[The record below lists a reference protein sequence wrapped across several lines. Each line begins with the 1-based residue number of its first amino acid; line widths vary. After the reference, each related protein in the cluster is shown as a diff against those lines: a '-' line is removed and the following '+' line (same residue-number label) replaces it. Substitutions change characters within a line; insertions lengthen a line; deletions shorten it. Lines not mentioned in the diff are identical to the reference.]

1 MSPNLGSRT
10 AALAPTPIT
19 PESHEATTRGPTGD
33 GRDEAERGASDRA
46 SGMRGSEMLTA
57 ARAAGT
63 APSTAS
69 SGAAAAA
76 DLAGAGGAGAI
87 GGGGGNFPLA
97 VALLAFAF
105 ANFINI
111 LSIWL
116 KEKKWDARKFLSSA
130 GIMSSLSATVGSLAV
145 AVGQQEGADSS
156 AFALALVFAAVVM
169 YDASG
174 IRWHT
179 GRQAALLN
187 QIVCDFPP
195 EHPIISTFRPLR
207 EPLGHSPL
215 QVFAGALVGCTI
227 AYFMGK
233 SV

>member
-1 MSPNLGSRT
+1 MGFDCFCLESPTVLFPHAKLQTESPRYVFNRLESLLSLCEYDTGAR
-10 AALAPTPIT
+10 LTP
-19 PESHEATTRGPTGD
+19 
-33 GRDEAERGASDRA
+33 DRHV
-46 SGMRGSEMLTA
+46 
-57 ARAAGT
+57 ARE
-63 APSTAS
+63 
-69 SGAAAAA
+69 
-76 DLAGAGGAGAI
+76 
-87 GGGGGNFPLA
+87 
-97 VALLAFAF
+97 
-105 ANFINI
+105 
-111 LSIWL
+111 WL
-116 KEKKWDARKFLSSA
+116 KEKRWDARKFLTSA
-130 GIMSSLSATVGSLAV
+130 GVMSSLSATVGSLAV

-215 QVFAGALVGCTI
+215 QVFAGALVGCAV
-227 AYFMGK
+227 AYFFGK

>member
-1 MSPNLGSRT
+1 
-10 AALAPTPIT
+10 
-19 PESHEATTRGPTGD
+19 
-33 GRDEAERGASDRA
+33 
-46 SGMRGSEMLTA
+46 
-57 ARAAGT
+57 
-63 APSTAS
+63 
-69 SGAAAAA
+69 
-76 DLAGAGGAGAI
+76 
-87 GGGGGNFPLA
+87 
-97 VALLAFAF
+97 
-105 ANFINI
+105 
-111 LSIWL
+111 
-116 KEKKWDARKFLSSA
+116 
-130 GIMSSLSATVGSLAV
+130 MSSLSATVGSLAV

-156 AFALALVFAAVVM
+156 AFALALIFAAVVM

-215 QVFAGALVGCTI
+215 QVALLHTSIFYSWMQVFAGALVGCAA

>member
-1 MSPNLGSRT
+1 
-10 AALAPTPIT
+10 
-19 PESHEATTRGPTGD
+19 
-33 GRDEAERGASDRA
+33 
-46 SGMRGSEMLTA
+46 MRGSEMLTA
-57 ARAAGT
+57 SGGTGT

-69 SGAAAAA
+69 SSSAAAA
-76 DLAGAGGAGAI
+76 DLVAGAGGLGAI
-87 GGGGGNFPLA
+87 GVGGGGGNFPLA
-97 VALLAFAF
+97 VALLAFAC
-105 ANFINI
+105 ANFINL

-116 KEKKWDARKFLSSA
+116 KEKRWDARKFLTSA
-130 GIMSSLSATVGSLAV
+130 GVMSSLSATVGSLAV
-145 AVGQQEGADSS
+145 AVGQREGADSS

-187 QIVCDFPP
+187 QIVCEFPA

-215 QVFAGALVGCTI
+215 QVFAGALVGCAV

>member
-1 MSPNLGSRT
+1 
-10 AALAPTPIT
+10 
-19 PESHEATTRGPTGD
+19 
-33 GRDEAERGASDRA
+33 
-46 SGMRGSEMLTA
+46 MRGGEMLTGLRGA
-57 ARAAGT
+57 GTPASTATSSAASEAAAELARA
-63 APSTAS
+63 
-69 SGAAAAA
+69 
-76 DLAGAGGAGAI
+76 GGPGAI
-87 GGGGGNFPLA
+87 GVGGGNFPLA

-105 ANFINI
+105 ANFIN
-111 LSIWL
+111 LVAIWL

-130 GIMSSLSATVGSLAV
+130 GVLSSLSATVGSLAV

-174 IRWHT
+174 IRFHT

-215 QVFAGALVGCTI
+215 QVFAGAIVGCAVTYVI
-227 AYFMGK
+227 GK
-233 SV
+233 TV

>member
-1 MSPNLGSRT
+1 
-10 AALAPTPIT
+10 
-19 PESHEATTRGPTGD
+19 
-33 GRDEAERGASDRA
+33 
-46 SGMRGSEMLTA
+46 MRGSEMLTA
-57 ARAAGT
+57 ARGAGT

-69 SGAAAAA
+69 SGASAAAH
-76 DLAGAGGAGAI
+76 LAGAAGAGAGSI

-105 ANFINI
+105 ANFINL

-116 KEKKWDARKFLSSA
+116 KEKRWDARKFLTSA
-130 GIMSSLSATVGSLAV
+130 GVMSSLSATVASLAI
-145 AVGQQEGADSS
+145 AVGQQEGASS
-156 AFALALVFAAVVM
+156 SEFALALVFSAVVM

-215 QVFAGALVGCTI
+215 QVFAGAVVGCTV

>member
-1 MSPNLGSRT
+1 
-10 AALAPTPIT
+10 
-19 PESHEATTRGPTGD
+19 
-33 GRDEAERGASDRA
+33 
-46 SGMRGSEMLTA
+46 MRGSEMLTA
-57 ARAAGT
+57 ARGAGT

-69 SGAAAAA
+69 SGASAAA
-76 DLAGAGGAGAI
+76 DLAGAGSAGAGAI

-105 ANFINI
+105 ANFINL

-116 KEKKWDARKFLSSA
+116 KEKRWDARKFLTSA
-130 GIMSSLSATVGSLAV
+130 GVMSSLSATVASLAV
-145 AVGQQEGADSS
+145 AVGQQEGANSS
-156 AFALALVFAAVVM
+156 AFALALVFSAVVM

-215 QVFAGALVGCTI
+215 QVFAGAVVGCTV
-227 AYFMGK
+227 AHFMGK

>member
-1 MSPNLGSRT
+1 
-10 AALAPTPIT
+10 
-19 PESHEATTRGPTGD
+19 
-33 GRDEAERGASDRA
+33 
-46 SGMRGSEMLTA
+46 MRGGEMLTA
-57 ARAAGT
+57 ARGAGAGT
-63 APSTAS
+63 APSTTTTSSAAS
-69 SGAAAAA
+69 AAAAA
-76 DLAGAGGAGAI
+76 ELARAGGV
-87 GGGGGNFPLA
+87 GGGNFPLA

-105 ANFINI
+105 ANFINLVAI
-111 LSIWL
+111 WCALPALLLPRRSKFLSAIVPTCRL

-130 GIMSSLSATVGSLAV
+130 GVLSSLSATVGSLAV
-145 AVGQQEGADSS
+145 AVGHQEGVDSS

-174 IRWHT
+174 VRFHT

-215 QVFAGALVGCTI
+215 QVALSIILYSIHVYKVIMLGR
-227 AYFMGK
+227 
-233 SV
+233 

>member
-1 MSPNLGSRT
+1 
-10 AALAPTPIT
+10 
-19 PESHEATTRGPTGD
+19 
-33 GRDEAERGASDRA
+33 
-46 SGMRGSEMLTA
+46 MRGGEMLTA
-57 ARAAGT
+57 ARGAGAGT
-63 APSTAS
+63 TPSTTTTSSAAS
-69 SGAAAAA
+69 AAAAA
-76 DLAGAGGAGAI
+76 ELARAGGV
-87 GGGGGNFPLA
+87 GGGNFPLA

-105 ANFINI
+105 ANFIN
-111 LSIWL
+111 LVAIWL

-130 GIMSSLSATVGSLAV
+130 GVLSSLSATVGSLAV
-145 AVGQQEGADSS
+145 AVGHQEGVDSS

-174 IRWHT
+174 VRFHT

-215 QVFAGALVGCTI
+215 QVFAGALVGCVV
-227 AYFMGK
+227 AYVIGN

>member
-1 MSPNLGSRT
+1 
-10 AALAPTPIT
+10 
-19 PESHEATTRGPTGD
+19 
-33 GRDEAERGASDRA
+33 
-46 SGMRGSEMLTA
+46 MRGSEMLTA
-57 ARAAGT
+57 ARGAGT

-69 SGAAAAA
+69 SGAAAA
-76 DLAGAGGAGAI
+76 DLAAGAGGSAAI
-87 GGGGGNFPLA
+87 GGGGGGNFPLA

-105 ANFINI
+105 ANFINL

-116 KEKKWDARKFLSSA
+116 KEKRWDARKFLTSA
-130 GIMSSLSATVGSLAV
+130 GVMSSLSATVGSLAV

-215 QVFAGALVGCTI
+215 QVFAGALVGCSV
-227 AYFMGK
+227 AYFLGK

>member
-1 MSPNLGSRT
+1 
-10 AALAPTPIT
+10 
-19 PESHEATTRGPTGD
+19 
-33 GRDEAERGASDRA
+33 
-46 SGMRGSEMLTA
+46 MRGSEMLTA
-57 ARAAGT
+57 ARGAGA

-69 SGAAAAA
+69 SGASAAA

-105 ANFINI
+105 ANFINL

-116 KEKKWDARKFLSSA
+116 KEKRWDARKFLSSA
-130 GIMSSLSATVGSLAV
+130 GVMSSLSATVGSLAV

-215 QVFAGALVGCTI
+215 QVLAGALVGCTI

>member
-1 MSPNLGSRT
+1 
-10 AALAPTPIT
+10 
-19 PESHEATTRGPTGD
+19 
-33 GRDEAERGASDRA
+33 
-46 SGMRGSEMLTA
+46 MRGSEMLTA
-57 ARAAGT
+57 SGGTGT

-69 SGAAAAA
+69 SSSAAAA
-76 DLAGAGGAGAI
+76 DLVAGAGGLGAI
-87 GGGGGNFPLA
+87 GVGGGGGNFPLA
-97 VALLAFAF
+97 VALLAFAC
-105 ANFINI
+105 ANFINL

-116 KEKKWDARKFLSSA
+116 KEKRWDARKFLTSA
-130 GIMSSLSATVGSLAV
+130 GVMSSLSATVGSLAV
-145 AVGQQEGADSS
+145 AVGQREGADSS

-187 QIVCDFPP
+187 QIVCEFPA

-215 QVFAGALVGCTI
+215 QVALLLVFAGALVGCAV

>member
-1 MSPNLGSRT
+1 
-10 AALAPTPIT
+10 
-19 PESHEATTRGPTGD
+19 
-33 GRDEAERGASDRA
+33 
-46 SGMRGSEMLTA
+46 MRGSEMLTA
-57 ARAAGT
+57 AGGAGT
-63 APSTAS
+63 APSTAT
-69 SGAAAAA
+69 SGVAAAA
-76 DLAGAGGAGAI
+76 DLVAGAGGSGAI
-87 GGGGGNFPLA
+87 GGGGGGNLPLA

-105 ANFINI
+105 ANFVNL

-116 KEKKWDARKFLSSA
+116 KEKRWDARKFLTSA
-130 GIMSSLSATVGSLAV
+130 GVMSSLSATVGSLAV
-145 AVGQQEGADSS
+145 AVGGSTRRQI
-156 AFALALVFAAVVM
+156 ALHLPSHWFLLPLYVLKINQVM

-215 QVFAGALVGCTI
+215 QVFAGALVGCAV
-227 AYFMGK
+227 AYFIGK

>member
-1 MSPNLGSRT
+1 MQVKR
-10 AALAPTPIT
+10 
-19 PESHEATTRGPTGD
+19 E
-33 GRDEAERGASDRA
+33 
-46 SGMRGSEMLTA
+46 
-57 ARAAGT
+57 
-63 APSTAS
+63 
-69 SGAAAAA
+69 
-76 DLAGAGGAGAI
+76 
-87 GGGGGNFPLA
+87 
-97 VALLAFAF
+97 
-105 ANFINI
+105 
-111 LSIWL
+111 
-116 KEKKWDARKFLSSA
+116 KWDARKFLSSA

-215 QVFAGALVGCTI
+215 QVALLHI
-227 AYFMGK
+227 FYFLHSKYG
-233 SV
+233 SCP

>member
-1 MSPNLGSRT
+1 
-10 AALAPTPIT
+10 
-19 PESHEATTRGPTGD
+19 
-33 GRDEAERGASDRA
+33 
-46 SGMRGSEMLTA
+46 
-57 ARAAGT
+57 
-63 APSTAS
+63 
-69 SGAAAAA
+69 
-76 DLAGAGGAGAI
+76 
-87 GGGGGNFPLA
+87 
-97 VALLAFAF
+97 
-105 ANFINI
+105 
-111 LSIWL
+111 
-116 KEKKWDARKFLSSA
+116 
-130 GIMSSLSATVGSLAV
+130 MSSLSATVGSLAV

-156 AFALALVFAAVVM
+156 SFALALVFAAVVM

-215 QVFAGALVGCTI
+215 QVVAGAFVGCAV
-227 AYFMGK
+227 AYFIGR

>member
-1 MSPNLGSRT
+1 
-10 AALAPTPIT
+10 
-19 PESHEATTRGPTGD
+19 
-33 GRDEAERGASDRA
+33 
-46 SGMRGSEMLTA
+46 MRGSEMLTA
-57 ARAAGT
+57 AGGAGT
-63 APSTAS
+63 APSTVS

-76 DLAGAGGAGAI
+76 DLVAGAGGTGAI
-87 GGGGGNFPLA
+87 GAGGGGGNFPLA

-105 ANFINI
+105 ANFVN
-111 LSIWL
+111 LVSIWL
-116 KEKKWDARKFLSSA
+116 KEKRWDARKFLTSA
-130 GIMSSLSATVGSLAV
+130 GVMSSLSATVGSLAV

-156 AFALALVFAAVVM
+156 AFALALIFAAV
-169 YDASG
+169 
-174 IRWHT
+174 
-179 GRQAALLN
+179 LLN

-215 QVFAGALVGCTI
+215 QVFAGALVGCAA

>member
-1 MSPNLGSRT
+1 MR
-10 AALAPTPIT
+10 
-19 PESHEATTRGPTGD
+19 
-33 GRDEAERGASDRA
+33 
-46 SGMRGSEMLTA
+46 SGEMLTA
-57 ARAAGT
+57 ARGAGT

-69 SGAAAAA
+69 SGEAAA
-76 DLAGAGGAGAI
+76 DLATGAGGSAAI

-97 VALLAFAF
+97 VALLAFAL
-105 ANFINI
+105 ANFINL

-116 KEKKWDARKFLSSA
+116 KEKRWDARKFLTSA
-130 GIMSSLSATVGSLAV
+130 GVMSSLSATVGSLAV
-145 AVGQQEGADSS
+145 AVGQQEGTDSS

-195 EHPIISTFRPLR
+195 EHPIISTFRPLC

-215 QVFAGALVGCTI
+215 QVFAGALVGCSV
-227 AYFMGK
+227 AYFLGK